1 VPKEI
6 NDFEVAKKQEYDMIA
21 LTEKVYNK
29 ILRLPTRERVQL
41 ADILIIDLPP
51 TSDSVDQAWLK
62 ESERRLK
69 EYRAG
74 KVTAIPGEEVF
85 KNIFK
90 KFAS

>member
-1 VPKEI
+1 MILKQQ
-6 NDFEVAKKQEYDMIA
+6 KKQEYDMIA
-21 LTEKVYNK
+21 LTEKVYNE
-29 ILRLPTRERVQL
+29 ILELPTSERVQL
-41 ADILIIDLPP
+41 ADRLITDLTP

-69 EYRAG
+69 AYRAG